1 MLEFGYNSILNYPRK
16 AMVRYALEGPWK
28 CYALCMSQRAPI
40 SISVVCVYNDPA
52 VRQDCLDR
60 SLEKY
65 IDTGNTDLP
74 IEYISVDNTNGEHKS
89 AGAALNYGASE
100 AKNDILVFV
109 HQDVFFHSIEA
120 VLQAA
125 QEMERGHFGVLGA
138 IGVRSDGRVVGSVRD
153 RTVLGGD
160 PVAEPIDVDSVDEL
174 LFMVP
179 RQLVMSEPLT
189 ESPDMAW
196 HAYAVEYGLRVRKLG
211 LRVGVAHIPVT
222 HNSLTKNFARLDVA
236 HARVAARYRDMLPI
250 HTTCGVLT
258 RKMVN
263 GRRSWL
269 ASLSYRYRRI
279 ATPLAAARRL
289 HRYSNAPIVYADI
302 RSEIDEFIGQAP
314 GQRIY
319 VINNTS
325 GKRFADDGSL
335 LELKRLGMSV
345 FLIARELKELSLTAD
360 QYPQD
365 AWLLITNMA
374 PQDIREVEQGFV
386 QRDRIIAFDT
396 NIGYWMIVGAGL
408 ADLPTS
414 LRQRLLPLHRYL
426 RSSWPL
432 AGQGEA

>member
-1 MLEFGYNSILNYPRK
+1 
-16 AMVRYALEGPWK
+16 
-28 CYALCMSQRAPI
+28 
-40 SISVVCVYNDPA
+40 
-52 VRQDCLDR
+52 
-60 SLEKY
+60 
-65 IDTGNTDLP
+65 
-74 IEYISVDNTNGEHKS
+74 
-89 AGAALNYGASE
+89 
-100 AKNDILVFV
+100 
-109 HQDVFFHSIEA
+109 
-120 VLQAA
+120 
-125 QEMERGHFGVLGA
+125 MERGHFGVLGA

-179 RQLVMSEPLT
+179 RQLIMSEPLT

-211 LRVGVAHIPVT
+211 LRVGVAYIPVT
-222 HNSLTKNFARLDVA
+222 HNSLTKNIARLDVA

-279 ATPLAAARRL
+279 AAPLAAARKL

-302 RSEIDEFIGQAP
+302 RFEIDELIGQAP

-335 LELKRLGMSV
+335 LELKRLGKSV
-345 FLIARELKELSLTAD
+345 FLVARELKELPLTAD
-360 QYPQD
+360 HYPQD

-374 PQDIREVEQGFV
+374 PQDIREVEQGSRSAGPYHRF
-386 QRDRIIAFDT
+386 RYK
-396 NIGYWMIVGAGL
+396 YWFLDDSRSWTGRL
-408 ADLPTS
+408 ADLLAPTTS
-414 LRQRLLPLHRYL
+414 AAAPLPSFVMAACWPWPEALLPGTCGSEHV
-426 RSSWPL
+426 RSGGG
-432 AGQGEA
+432 AGWDAQTQAAGDRARGQIREKPGS